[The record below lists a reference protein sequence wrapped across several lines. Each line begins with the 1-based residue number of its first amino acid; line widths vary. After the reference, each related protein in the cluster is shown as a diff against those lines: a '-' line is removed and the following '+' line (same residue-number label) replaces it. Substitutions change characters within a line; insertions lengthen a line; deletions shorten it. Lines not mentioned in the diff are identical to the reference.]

1 MPITGRCHCGSVAF
15 EIEGE
20 VPPQL
25 TRCTCS
31 FCSKRG
37 HLYAYYAPAHLRLLT
52 GSAAT
57 ATYRWNTKR
66 IAHLFCPTCG
76 CGILSDSP
84 AFQPDGS
91 WDGKTRRLGINA
103 RLFDDFDAAAAPVTV
118 IDGKNLW

>member
-1 MPITGRCHCGSVAF
+1 MSITGRCHCGSIAF

-20 VPPQL
+20 IPPQL

-31 FCSKRG
+31 FCAKRG
-37 HLYAYYAPAHLRLLT
+37 HLYAYYAAARVRLLT
-52 GSAAT
+52 GGAT
-57 ATYRWNTKR
+57 SATYRWITKR

-76 CGILSDSP
+76 CGVLSNSP
-84 AFQPDGS
+84 AFQPNGS

-103 RLFDDFDAAAAPVTV
+103 RLFDDFDAAAAAVTV